1 MTFTQ
6 KNIDNLLSILQSG
19 RQNALT
25 ATQIE
30 TVLCQQ
36 FGFSV
41 SGNQH
46 ITRALIKF
54 AISNGHLIKSSTAN
68 PSGFW
73 LTTDKNEIIRNIDS
87 LKRRALKT
95 NNSADTLKNTW
106 NTNNPKNLIP

>member
-1 MTFTQ
+1 MAFTQ
-6 KNIDNLLSILQSG
+6 TDIDNLISILQSG

-25 ATQIE
+25 AAQIE
-30 TVLCQQ
+30 TALHQQ

-54 AISNGHLIKSSTAN
+54 AIFNGHLIKSSTAN
-68 PSGFW
+68 PPGFW

-87 LKRRALKT
+87 LNRRAQRT
-95 NNSADTLKNTW
+95 RNSADTLKNTW
-106 NTNNPKNLIP
+106 NTNNPTNLIP